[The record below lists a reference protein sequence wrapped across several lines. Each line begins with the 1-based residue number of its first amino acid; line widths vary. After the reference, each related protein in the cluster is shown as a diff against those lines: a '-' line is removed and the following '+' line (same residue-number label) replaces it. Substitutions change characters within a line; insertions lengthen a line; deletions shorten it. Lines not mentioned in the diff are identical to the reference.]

1 MLKNLSKPLKWL
13 VLLLVVVLV
22 SSLFASLV
30 QNSFWSVKVDTISFE
45 TPNGE
50 LAGYLYM
57 PKGVDED
64 NPAPAVVLTHGYLN
78 NAEMQMIPAIEL
90 SKRGYVVLAFS
101 MYDHGDSTWE
111 TPAAFRFFVNAV
123 SDAANYMY
131 EQDYVLKDA
140 DGNGMIAVSGHSMG
154 GFSSI
159 YALIFDE
166 MQAGVSGYRKIA
178 VGLPVGADFRYVGVP
193 EAWNMLSTRSV
204 GFIAAQWDQF
214 FFDNSGLNTGSVRH
228 KDFTEDTVGLQFL
241 GRDDEGTADQGV
253 FYEKDGG
260 QRVIYT
266 PDETHPQNHWSLT
279 TGRDTI
285 TFMEEAFT
293 YQLDLHNL
301 GELADYG
308 ISTGSTG
315 QTWWLKEVFTLIAM
329 IALFALIFPL
339 FALISKLPVF
349 NKVFAKETAE
359 NVVVEENN
367 RTAKVF
373 KTVAILATTFI
384 AMFYL
389 TAFMDRSAGLAVLAD
404 VMYYI
409 IGAAALFVLLVWV
422 AAVAKNEETSI
433 KLAQKVTTGAF
444 VVAFVA
450 LLYRWLLTNTQII
463 TSSIYWSAPS
473 INTIAYWAIA
483 SAGLILLVVFI
494 TTPVFNYGKNIS
506 NPYGLKASW
515 VQVGTSLLTAIA
527 VAAGLLF
534 VVALVEWIF
543 LTDFRIYAF
552 AVKIFNSQQ
561 FVAALRYMPL
571 LLIYYFAA
579 GVTIFVNTRN
589 CKGIKGDLLAA
600 FLLVGPIIFFLL
612 YQYGVLYA
620 TGVAAYPS
628 FSLSSILAVGLVIP
642 LAVAGVV
649 LRRFSIKTGNIWTG
663 VFFTTIFFT
672 LITLANTAVYLISI
686 A

>member
-1 MLKNLSKPLKWL
+1 M
-13 VLLLVVVLV
+13 
-22 SSLFASLV
+22 
-30 QNSFWSVKVDTISFE
+30 
-45 TPNGE
+45 
-50 LAGYLYM
+50 
-57 PKGVDED
+57 
-64 NPAPAVVLTHGYLN
+64 
-78 NAEMQMIPAIEL
+78 
-90 SKRGYVVLAFS
+90 
-101 MYDHGDSTWE
+101 
-111 TPAAFRFFVNAV
+111 
-123 SDAANYMY
+123 
-131 EQDYVLKDA
+131 
-140 DGNGMIAVSGHSMG
+140 
-154 GFSSI
+154 
-159 YALIFDE
+159 
-166 MQAGVSGYRKIA
+166 
-178 VGLPVGADFRYVGVP
+178 
-193 EAWNMLSTRSV
+193 
-204 GFIAAQWDQF
+204 
-214 FFDNSGLNTGSVRH
+214 
-228 KDFTEDTVGLQFL
+228 
-241 GRDDEGTADQGV
+241 ADQGV
-253 FYEKDGG
+253 IYEKDGG

-308 ISTGSTG
+308 ISTGSTS

-329 IALFALIFPL
+329 IALFALVFPL

-359 NVVVEENN
+359 GVVLEENN
-367 RTAKVF
+367 KTAKVF

-389 TAFMDRSAGLAVLAD
+389 TTFMDRSAGLLVLAD
-404 VMYYI
+404 VMFYI

-422 AAVAKNEETSI
+422 AAVAKNDEASI

-450 LLYRWLLTNTQII
+450 LAYRWLLINKQII
-463 TSSIYWSAPS
+463 TNSIYWSAPS

-494 TTPVFNYGKNIS
+494 TTPVFNYGKNVS

-552 AVKIFNSQQ
+552 AVKIFNAPQ

-642 LAVAGVV
+642 LSVAGII
-649 LRRFSIKTGNIWTG
+649 LRRFSIKTGNVWTG

-672 LITLANTAVYLISI
+672 LITLANTAVYLLSI